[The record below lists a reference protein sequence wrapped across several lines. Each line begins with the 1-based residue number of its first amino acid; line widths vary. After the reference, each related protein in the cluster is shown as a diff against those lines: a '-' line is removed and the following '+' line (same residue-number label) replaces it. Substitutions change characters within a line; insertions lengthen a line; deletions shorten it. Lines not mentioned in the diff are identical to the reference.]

1 MNNVKIGFS
10 LSLSPKMLGE
20 AFGVLGKRVG
30 VEGATNANR
39 GVRPLAER
47 GRTTRWSVRLK
58 GCHVEHGIDDL
69 WKGML
74 VYRVYRLA
82 WDKDVDRLRIFQV

>member
-1 MNNVKIGFS
+1 MDSLS

-47 GRTTRWSVRLK
+47 GRTTR
-58 GCHVEHGIDDL
+58 
-69 WKGML
+69 
-74 VYRVYRLA
+74 
-82 WDKDVDRLRIFQV
+82 

>member
-1 MNNVKIGFS
+1 MYNDMNNVKIGFS

-47 GRTTRWSVRLK
+47 GRTTR
-58 GCHVEHGIDDL
+58 
-69 WKGML
+69 
-74 VYRVYRLA
+74 
-82 WDKDVDRLRIFQV
+82 